1 MILKEYDV
9 KIKCGFMEEIK
20 KVLISVAVIV
30 VLLSVVAIMTF
41 YQKPNELSSTPKSN
55 GEGSSKKDSFEK
67 INIKEYS
74 SVVSSEKPA
83 QVMLKLAESS
93 SKEKEGT
100 ELTIYNQNMAL
111 VKEIRA
117 LNLKSGLNLV
127 QYEDIAS
134 QIKADTVLFTDL
146 TDPKAIVI
154 EQNYEYDLVRLEK
167 ILEKY
172 LGKNI
177 TITDYNGNSYTG
189 KLLSYSDRTAILES
203 EGKIISV
210 SHVLR
215 YEFPE
220 LPEGLLTKPTLIW
233 KLYTEKE
240 GTHNTQTSYI
250 TNGMTWST
258 SYVAKVSADDRFAD
272 LTGWVTIQNSSGT
285 SYPNTSLKLVAGEL
299 NIAQQDYGVKR
310 YEYVQATPSGGSQ
323 FTEESFFEYHLYT
336 LDRKTDIRNNETK
349 QINLLEAEKI
359 ALKKEYVFDGQD
371 YYYYS
376 SYYNKSTGKVKT
388 MVSFENSQAN
398 NIGIPLPKGIVR
410 VYKEDSQGKLQFI
423 GEDSIYHTPKDEKV
437 RLFLGY
443 AFDIVAEKKVTETT
457 PVGDRCTRNS
467 YEVSIRN
474 HKEEDVTVT
483 SIQRSYYTSN
493 DLITSSH
500 KGNKKDAYTYE
511 FDVPVKANGEAK
523 LTYTIMSCW

>member
-1 MILKEYDV
+1 
-9 KIKCGFMEEIK
+9 MEEIK

-30 VLLSVVAIMTF
+30 VLLSVVAIMTV
-41 YQKPNELSSTPKSN
+41 YQKPNELISASKSN

-154 EQNYEYDLVRLEK
+154 EQNYEYDLVSLEK

-177 TITDYNGNSYTG
+177 TVATKDGNSYSG
-189 KLLSYSDRTAILES
+189 KLLSYRGSIVIES
-203 EGKIISV
+203 EGKVLSLEDV
-210 SHVLR
+210 SR

-258 SYVAKVSADDRFAD
+258 SYVAKVSADDKFAD

-299 NIAQQDYGVKR
+299 NIVQQDYGVKR
-310 YEYVQATPSGGSQ
+310 SEYVQATPTGGSQ

-359 ALKKEYVFDGQD
+359 ALKKEYVFDEQD
-371 YYYYS
+371 YYYYYYS
-376 SYYNKSTGKVKT
+376 SNYNTSKGKVKT
-388 MVSFENSQAN
+388 MVSFENSQSN

-457 PVGDRCTRNS
+457 PVGDRCTRKS

-483 SIQRSYYTSN
+483 SIQKSYYVSN
-493 DLITSSH
+493 DLINSSH